1 MQHQTIPGCAPGDH
15 EDALDQAV
23 LGLLIDVHPGLWS
36 LSELDRSLQ
45 PSSQTPGGTE
55 PSRHITEDTIERLY
69 AAGLIHRVGQF
80 VFATHAA
87 RAAVGIGA

>member
-1 MQHQTIPGCAPGDH
+1 MQHQTIPGYAPDDR

-23 LGLLIDVHPGLWS
+23 LGLLIDDHPGLWS
-36 LSELDRSLQ
+36 LSELDRLLT
-45 PSSQTPGGTE
+45 PSGQTPGGTE

-69 AAGLIHRVGQF
+69 AAGLIHRIGQF

-87 RAAVGIGA
+87 RAAAGIDG

>member
-1 MQHQTIPGCAPGDH
+1 MQHQTIPGCTPGDH

-23 LGLLIDVHPGLWS
+23 LGLLIHDHPGLWS

-45 PSSQTPGGTE
+45 SSGQTPGGAE
-55 PSRHITEDTIERLY
+55 PSRHITEDTVERLY

-80 VFATHAA
+80 VFATPAA
-87 RAAVGIGA
+87 RAAAGIDA